1 MYPLFFRFFSHVGYH
16 RISKSKETE
25 NILVV
30 ARDWGEAAGLIEM
43 DCVMSVGFPYKKMK
57 MF

>member
-1 MYPLFFRFFSHVGYH
+1 MYEIS